1 MCSTSAMLSNFG
13 KIRFGQKSLLLSC
26 LDSWWLYIQGFSS
39 AKYLMV
45 QLLFTSYH
53 LVQSKLFQNMP
64 TVSLSPSSCNNY
76 SKHLELIVCGRCTLQ
91 IASRK
96 LYTRDHRGHGTRT
109 KVSGQTKM
117 PKKWNDFFK
126 GFKELICFQGL
137 WGWYSWRIHYIRY
150 VIATVNNIVFFL
162 SQETL
167 YLLALGTEQEP
178 MVECNHEE
186 ADTRNGST
194 HDGFT
199 GERFQQHHD
208 SYSQHWCDSSPLA
221 SFMQFKRFTLKPT
234 SGLLLVLERISV
246 ITSFVQQSWKREILL
261 FASISCIW
269 MRQHTSSFFSKTKR
283 SAWAAWNSFPEV
295 HIIHHRFDPESSHF
309 KLLERFTIILYDR
322 TSILESVNEAQKEQE
337 KQNITH

>member
-76 SKHLELIVCGRCTLQ
+76 SKHLELIVCALQ

-150 VIATVNNIVFFL
+150 VIATVNKLRVVFFFPRKL
-162 SQETL
+162 CICLHWEQSRNLWLNVTMKRLTL
-167 YLLALGTEQEP
+167 GMVLHMMDSLGKGFNSIMIRTVNTDVIVVHWRVSCNSRDLPWSRHLGCFWYWKEFLLLPALYSNLGREKYCSLP
-178 MVECNHEE
+178 AFHAYEC
-186 ADTRNGST
+186 DST
-194 HDGFT
+194 HPPSLARQRDQHGQPGT
-199 GERFQQHHD
+199 PFQKCTLFITVLTQNHLI
-208 SYSQHWCDSSPLA
+208 SNFWSASLSSCMIEPASWSQ
-221 SFMQFKRFTLKPT
+221 
-234 SGLLLVLERISV
+234 
-246 ITSFVQQSWKREILL
+246 
-261 FASISCIW
+261 
-269 MRQHTSSFFSKTKR
+269 
-283 SAWAAWNSFPEV
+283 
-295 HIIHHRFDPESSHF
+295 
-309 KLLERFTIILYDR
+309 
-322 TSILESVNEAQKEQE
+322 
-337 KQNITH
+337 